1 MPVEHQFAHKN
12 HKKDILLARFHQK
25 KILRVTKSLSANSF
39 WCNVDKKCV
48 FLHFGGVFW
57 VKNLLFDGWHP
68 LFFLWK
74 YSSINLSHSLKKD
87 MDLSGGKMGNWPQN
101 MLSGVPFIFRCVFR
115 VKCPFFDKLQPFFIL
130 WITFFDQFHEIFK
143 KKRHFG
149 WKHSYLSSN
158 WKFLKLQN

>member
-1 MPVEHQFAHKN
+1 MSTFYQKEFAESGFMTLKIFLWWN
-12 HKKDILLARFHQK
+12 LAKRMS
-25 KILRVTKSLSANSF
+25 SLWFLWAN
-39 WCNVDKKCV
+39 WCSTGI
-48 FLHFGGVFW
+48 FGVQYPFFGR
-57 VKNLLFDGWHP
+57 LHP
-68 LFFLWK
+68 LFFVWIQT
-74 YSSINLSHSLKKD
+74 SIDLSKHLKKKAD
-87 MDLSGGKMGNWPQN
+87 FLGEKMGIWPKN
-101 MLSGVPFIFRCVFR
+101 RFSVVPFIFRCVFR